1 MKKLSL
7 HVDELEVDSFETA
20 SAATTTG
27 MLTHGG
33 GCGWSD
39 DSVCPTVTGRCCPP

>member
-7 HVDELEVDSFETA
+7 HVDELQVDSFETA
-20 SAATTTG
+20 SDVATG
-27 MLTHGG
+27 LFTHGG
-33 GCGWSD
+33 GCGWSE